1 MTSGSIWEHPPLS
14 HNFVDCDILLLRP
27 PQFVGQHLGWADSK
41 TATKQVGIDR
51 WRGYS
56 RKLGH
61 CDGLVAEMATGDGG
75 VEISEGKFSKAKI
88 ERQPRYF
95 FWALGWCGPQTLLS
109 FVTVTCSGQARQA
122 RRTIPVLA
130 QNSGALLFSCS
141 PDQFQLDNSLCAFG
155 IRRLVSHFNGSR
167 KDAPIITTTRM
178 KKRTNSAFNCIQQM
192 TRPALNHGII
202 QHKMCASQVQNRQV
216 AHQSMSTTSHDVRQ

>member
-1 MTSGSIWEHPPLS
+1 MTSSSIWEHPPP
-14 HNFVDCDILLLRP
+14 HNFVDCDFLLLRP

-167 KDAPIITTTRM
+167 KDASINYNDQDEKEDKFSIQLH
-178 KKRTNSAFNCIQQM
+178 SADDWTSSKQWYHTAQNVRQ
-192 TRPALNHGII
+192 PGP
-202 QHKMCASQVQNRQV
+202 NRQV